1 MYALFHPYPLTEQ
14 FCLSGMKGRKHM
26 AAGKKKKIL
35 SLLILLPLVV
45 IGFLSF
51 FLLSGKDVAVS
62 TYKQTLQ
69 NMISDTPGWSFDAG
83 PISGNPVTGYV
94 AEDVRI
100 FYLEREIARAKSL
113 AVRLSLLSLARGNP
127 EASRVTLREVFLPA
141 EEFFAA
147 LRETDFPPSEDEEG
161 SLEHFPVVVLTSA
174 LLSAPGGDILLENF
188 RLSPG
193 EGSITFAGGG
203 KLLNLPLEV
212 GGSLVAEDGL
222 SVSNAYLKA
231 GEAVLTLSGSLSP
244 EVTLEGTLEK
254 LSLQQIAPLAALPS
268 GVTGTLASTVLL
280 SRPGGSLLLSG
291 EGTLTKGN
299 ISGLE
304 TDGKFLWS
312 ADGGKLTLD
321 PGEATVFSSPV
332 RGNLSFFFGED
343 PQAEMNLFLK
353 NVRFDE
359 WTDFFP
365 WLSSAEGTL
374 STLDVSLAGPLD
386 RLSGPV
392 QFSAS
397 KILAGGIPVTDVKG
411 SVVLEESDRFALQA
425 AGRWQGSLLTVDGGS
440 EPKGRG
446 LRFLLRSESLDL
458 KKAGAVY
465 GPSLALE
472 GTGTADGKILLSEGG
487 DLQIIGFL
495 KAPKFALLGTRGE
508 SLSVAFTGN
517 EKQLDFSSLSVKIPG
532 GGDLSGS
539 GKVTSLDTNEPGVNF
554 TGTGKNIPAS
564 FLESLLSKDSPLGGK
579 GTFDLQWG
587 LSGPLG
593 KPAAT
598 FQLRGKDTPLSPLLP
613 LRKVVLNGRYAG
625 DRLLLSDGS
634 ASLLGGQVSLGGE
647 MALSGA
653 PSLDLRGKISGLSAA
668 ALASLGGAELPKGK
682 GEISGEYV
690 LAGKADS
697 PKISLSLSSPSLSLE
712 DTSLDD
718 LRLRAEGTLPDLK
731 IQEFSAR
738 FGKSLLS
745 AAGSVSLAKGG
756 AINLKA
762 SGKDL
767 DLRSLSAAF
776 FPGSPLGGSMD
787 GEVSLTGTLG
797 GKQTLLFS
805 GKAPLV
811 TLHGT
816 LLEDVNVTVR
826 PKGQDRFAF
835 SMEGLLGSSS
845 LALTGEI
852 EPTEDGAAFSVKNS
866 SKIDIAATAAG
877 YSSQAAG
884 IVRGEADF
892 EAKGRIGKEGLTA
905 EGTISSGKVGFY
917 RTEAKDVKIP
927 FLWKDNLMTVKGGKA
942 IYYGGTAD
950 LSGTLDP
957 ATMRWEGNLSV
968 KGFSLERVTTPMLD
982 GEGAVTGTADLTMRG
997 SGTGGMVG
1005 LVFGSGQLAAREG
1018 AVKGF
1023 EAVKSVSPS
1032 GEIPFTS
1039 VLASFN
1045 VDGRNI
1051 FLLPGSRISAPPGN
1065 DVYRYFSASGSL
1077 GWNEA
1082 PLDLKCLGDINIRA
1096 LNAFLGALQ
1105 GIISIDGNPLTDPQF
1120 LSNFLTGLLGG
1131 MSVRDFRETTFNLKG
1146 SWESPALADLKVKS
1160 NQMPANIPRSG
1171 PGNNGETKIKISVEI
1186 PTGEGKDTGTST
1198 EDQVK
1203 KQLLEN
1209 IMKQIIRPGTT
1220 EDSLP

>member
-1 MYALFHPYPLTEQ
+1 
-14 FCLSGMKGRKHM
+14 M

-35 SLLILLPLVV
+35 SLLFLLALVV

-51 FLLSGKDVAVS
+51 FLLSGQDVAIS
-62 TYKQTLQ
+62 TYKQTIQ
-69 NMISDTPGWSFDAG
+69 NIISNTPGWSFDAG

-100 FYLEREIARAKSL
+100 FYKKKEIARAKSL

-127 EASRVTLREVFLPA
+127 EATRVTVREVFLPA
-141 EEFFAA
+141 EDFFAA
-147 LRETDFPPSEDEEG
+147 LRETDFPSSGDA

-254 LSLQQIAPLAALPS
+254 LSLQQIGPLAALPS
-268 GVTGTLASTVLL
+268 GVKGTLSSTVIL

-291 EGTLTKGN
+291 EGILTEGN

-304 TDGKFLWS
+304 TDGKFSWS
-312 ADGGKLTLD
+312 ADREKLTLD
-321 PGEATVFSSPV
+321 PEEATVFSSPV
-332 RGNLSFFFGED
+332 RGNLSFFFGEEA
-343 PQAEMNLFLK
+343 QAEMNLFLK

-359 WTDFFP
+359 WTGFFP
-365 WLSSAEGTL
+365 LLSSAGGAL
-374 STLDVSLAGPLD
+374 STLNVSLAGPLD
-386 RLSGPV
+386 TLSGPIK
-392 QFSAS
+392 FSAS
-397 KILAGGIPVTDVKG
+397 KILVEGIPVTEVKG
-411 SVVLEESDRFALQA
+411 TVDLDEGERFALQA
-425 AGRWQGSLLTVDGGS
+425 AGSWQGSPFSVNGGS
-440 EPKGRG
+440 EPDSEG

-458 KKAGAVY
+458 KKAGSFY
-465 GPSLALE
+465 GPTLALE
-472 GTGTADGKILLSEGG
+472 GTGTADGKILLSEEG
-487 DLQIIGFL
+487 DLQLIGFL
-495 KAPKFALLGTRGE
+495 KVSKFSLLGTKGE
-508 SLSVAFTGN
+508 NLSVAFTGN
-517 EKQLDFSSLSVKIPG
+517 EKNLDFSSINLKIPG
-532 GGDLSGS
+532 GGELSGS
-539 GKVTSLDTNEPGVNF
+539 GKVTAIDSGEPAVTF
-554 TGTGKNIPAS
+554 TGAGKNIPAS
-564 FLESLLSKDSPLGGK
+564 FLESLLSKSSALDGK

-593 KPAAT
+593 KPSAS
-598 FQLRGKDTPLSPLLP
+598 FQLSGKDAPLSPLIP
-613 LRKVVLNGRYAG
+613 LRKVALNGKYAG
-625 DRLLLSDGS
+625 KKLLLSDGS
-634 ASLLGGQVSLGGE
+634 ASLFGGQVSLGGE
-647 MALSGA
+647 VTLSGT
-653 PSLDLRGKISGLSAA
+653 PSLDLRGKISGLSLG
-668 ALASLGGAELPKGK
+668 ALSALGGADMPKGK
-682 GEISGEYV
+682 GDISGEFS
-690 LAGKADS
+690 LTGRADS
-697 PKISLSLSSPSLSLE
+697 PKISLSLAAPSLSLE
-712 DTSLDD
+712 GTSLDD
-718 LRLRAEGTLPDLK
+718 LRLKAEGTLPALK
-731 IQEFSAR
+731 IEDFSAR

-745 AAGSVSLAKGG
+745 ASGSVNLEKGG
-756 AINLKA
+756 KVNLKA
-762 SGKDL
+762 SGKEL
-767 DLRSLSAAF
+767 DLRTLSALI
-776 FPGSPLGGSMD
+776 FPGAPLGGSLD

-797 GKQTLLFS
+797 GKQTILFS
-805 GKAPLV
+805 GTAPLV
-811 TLHGT
+811 AFHGI
-816 LLEDVNVTVR
+816 LLENVSATLK

-835 SMEGLLGSSS
+835 TLESLLGASS
-845 LALTGEI
+845 LALTGEL
-852 EPTEDGAAFSVKNS
+852 EPTDDGVTFSVKNS

-884 IVRGEADF
+884 IVRGEVDF
-892 EAKGRIGKEGLTA
+892 EATGRAGKGGVTA
-905 EGTISSGKVGFY
+905 KGTISSGKVGFY
-917 RTEAKDVKIP
+917 RTEATDVKIP
-927 FLWKDNLMTVKGGKA
+927 FLWKDNMMTVKGGKA
-942 IYYGGTAD
+942 VYYGGGAD

-968 KGFSLERVTTPMLD
+968 KGFNLESVTAPMLD
-982 GEGAVTGTADLTMRG
+982 GEGTVTGTADLTMRG

-1005 LVFGSGQLAAREG
+1005 LVFGSGQLAAQEG

-1023 EAVKSVSPS
+1023 EAIKSVSPS

-1051 FLLPGSRISAPPGN
+1051 FLLPGSRLSAPLGN

-1082 PLDLKCLGDINIRA
+1082 PLDLKCLGDINVRA

-1146 SWESPALADLKVKS
+1146 SWETPVLTDMKVKS
-1160 NQMPANIPRSG
+1160 TETPAAIPRSESSD
-1171 PGNNGETKIKISVEI
+1171 NSETKITISVEI
-1186 PTGEGKDTGTST
+1186 PTGEGKDTGAST

-1220 EDSLP
+1220 DETLP